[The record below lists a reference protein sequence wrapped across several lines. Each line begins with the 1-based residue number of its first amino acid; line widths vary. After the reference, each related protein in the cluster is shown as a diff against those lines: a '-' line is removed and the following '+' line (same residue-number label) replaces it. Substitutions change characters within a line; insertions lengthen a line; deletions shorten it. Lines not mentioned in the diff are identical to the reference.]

1 MSRSCRISIVT
12 FRGDFSTRKANIMC
26 WLKEEIVWMICEW
39 PCSVLV
45 LHLLRQLS
53 EGDWEI
59 GMYWQEKVDSGM

>member
-12 FRGDFSTRKANIMC
+12 FRRDFSTGKANIMH
-26 WLKEEIVWMICEW
+26 WQKEIVWMICEW

-45 LHLLRQLS
+45 LQLLRQQS

-59 GMYWQEKVDSGM
+59 GMYWQERVDSGI